1 MLLPVKK
8 NTVCAWGLSDRGMGQ
23 ATKRKELQAAKEA
36 KEKEETGA
44 ATAAAQKEV
53 SADIRV

>member
-1 MLLPVKK
+1 MVFF
-8 NTVCAWGLSDRGMGQ
+8 DRGMGQ

-36 KEKEETGA
+36 KDKEEMGV

>member
-1 MLLPVKK
+1 MMLLFVRL
-8 NTVCAWGLSDRGMGQ
+8 VLCAYGFFDRGMGQ